1 MEPDTV
7 STPKINRNTFK
18 IGSGDLQQQVAN
30 NSRKITILSNVIR
43 NSRSDIGKKI
53 TPEKNSIQET
63 LSESNLILADIA
75 IKLQEDFQSREQRE
89 KFLLQKSRSE
99 KLELRRQN
107 AEEELETQKTE
118 KRIVKST
125 KKIKTPLD
133 GLFNAIGKILLL
145 FGGLTLI
152 KTLINNKDNISNFFG
167 SEQNQKRFKQVK
179 ETLDVVFD
187 TLTKN
192 MKSILVVGG
201 ALLGFKLVS
210 TLASV
215 LAIGSS
221 FLAIMSNPVVIA
233 GLGLLFTFFA
243 LSKIGK
249 KVFDAKVDAAESS
262 VEQLKEDGLDEGT
275 ARILTEKTGLKNV
288 NGDNILEG
296 YGFPTTTNI
305 DGDIGGNSFNNF
317 MFNRDINKQLINQ
330 KNNNL
335 KKENKKNGN
344 VTIVELPGEITDL
357 RKQKIFETP
366 NGINATQVA
375 YVPST
380 DSYNK
385 YLSEFP
391 ILSGFSDTIYTG

>member
-1 MEPDTV
+1 VEPDTV

-43 NSRSDIGKKI
+43 NSRSDIGKRI

-201 ALLGFKLVS
+201 ALLGLKLVS

-305 DGDIGGNSFNNF
+305 EGDIGGNSFAPFFLNQ
-317 MFNRDINKQLINQ
+317 DINKQLINQ

-335 KKENKKNGN
+335 KKENKKDGN

-357 RKQKIFETP
+357 REQKIFETP

>member
-43 NSRSDIGKKI
+43 NSRSDIGKRI

-179 ETLDVVFD
+179 ENLDVVFD

-201 ALLGFKLVS
+201 ALLGLKLVS

-215 LAIGSS
+215 LAIGKS
-221 FLAIMSNPVVIA
+221 FLLIMSNPAVIA

-305 DGDIGGNSFNNF
+305 EGDIGGNSFAPFFLNQ
-317 MFNRDINKQLINQ
+317 DINKQLINQ

-335 KKENKKNGN
+335 KKENKKDGN

-357 RKQKIFETP
+357 REQKIFETP

>member
-1 MEPDTV
+1 VEPDTV

-43 NSRSDIGKKI
+43 NSRSDIGKRI

-179 ETLDVVFD
+179 ENLDVVFD

-201 ALLGFKLVS
+201 ALLGLKLVS

-305 DGDIGGNSFNNF
+305 EGDIGGNSFAPFFLNQ
-317 MFNRDINKQLINQ
+317 DINKQLINQ

-335 KKENKKNGN
+335 KKENKKDGN

-357 RKQKIFETP
+357 REQKIFETP

>member
-43 NSRSDIGKKI
+43 NSRSDIGKRI

-201 ALLGFKLVS
+201 ALLGLKLVS

-305 DGDIGGNSFNNF
+305 EGDIGGNSFAPFFLNQ
-317 MFNRDINKQLINQ
+317 DINKQLINQ

-335 KKENKKNGN
+335 KKENKKDGN

-357 RKQKIFETP
+357 REQKIFETP

>member
-125 KKIKTPLD
+125 KKIKKPLD

-201 ALLGFKLVS
+201 ALLGLKLIS

-215 LAIGSS
+215 LAIGKS
-221 FLAIMSNPVVIA
+221 FLLIMSNPAVIA

-249 KVFDAKVDAAESS
+249 KVFDAKVDTAESS
-262 VEQLKEDGLDEGT
+262 VKELKEDGLDEGT
-275 ARILTEKTGLKNV
+275 ARILTEKTGLKDV
-288 NGDNILEG
+288 NGKNILEG
-296 YGFPTTTNI
+296 YNFPTSTNI

-317 MFNRDINKQLINQ
+317 LLNQDINKQLINK

-335 KKENKKNGN
+335 KKENKNSGN
-344 VTIVELPGEITDL
+344 VNIVDLPGETINL

-391 ILSGFSDTIYTG
+391 VLSGFSDTIYTG

>member
-201 ALLGFKLVS
+201 VLLGLKLVS

-335 KKENKKNGN
+335 KKENKKDGN

>member
-63 LSESNLILADIA
+63 LSESNLILVDIA

-201 ALLGFKLVS
+201 ALLGLKLIS

-215 LAIGSS
+215 LAIGKS
-221 FLAIMSNPVVIA
+221 FLLIMSNPAVIA

-249 KVFDAKVDAAESS
+249 KVFDAKVDTAESS
-262 VEQLKEDGLDEGT
+262 VKELKEDGLDEGT
-275 ARILTEKTGLKNV
+275 ARILTEKTGLKDV
-288 NGDNILEG
+288 NGENILEG
-296 YGFPTTTNI
+296 YNFPTSTNI

-317 MFNRDINKQLINQ
+317 LLNQDINKQLINK

-335 KKENKKNGN
+335 KKENKNSGN
-344 VTIVELPGEITDL
+344 VNIVDLSGETINL

-391 ILSGFSDTIYTG
+391 VLSGFSDTIYTG

>member
-43 NSRSDIGKKI
+43 NSRSDIGKRI

-179 ETLDVVFD
+179 ETLDVVF
-187 TLTKN
+187 
-192 MKSILVVGG
+192 
-201 ALLGFKLVS
+201 
-210 TLASV
+210 
-215 LAIGSS
+215 
-221 FLAIMSNPVVIA
+221 
-233 GLGLLFTFFA
+233 
-243 LSKIGK
+243 
-249 KVFDAKVDAAESS
+249 
-262 VEQLKEDGLDEGT
+262 
-275 ARILTEKTGLKNV
+275 
-288 NGDNILEG
+288 
-296 YGFPTTTNI
+296 
-305 DGDIGGNSFNNF
+305 
-317 MFNRDINKQLINQ
+317 
-330 KNNNL
+330 
-335 KKENKKNGN
+335 
-344 VTIVELPGEITDL
+344 EL
-357 RKQKIFETP
+357 
-366 NGINATQVA
+366 N
-375 YVPST
+375 
-380 DSYNK
+380 
-385 YLSEFP
+385 EF
-391 ILSGFSDTIYTG
+391 S

>member
-1 MEPDTV
+1 VEPDTV

-43 NSRSDIGKKI
+43 NSRSDIGKRI

-201 ALLGFKLVS
+201 VLLGLKLVS

-335 KKENKKNGN
+335 KKENKKDGN

>member
-43 NSRSDIGKKI
+43 NSRSDIGKRI

-201 ALLGFKLVS
+201 ALLGLKLIS

-215 LAIGSS
+215 LAIGKS
-221 FLAIMSNPVVIA
+221 FLLIMSNPAVIA

-305 DGDIGGNSFNNF
+305 EGDIGGNSFAPFFLNQ
-317 MFNRDINKQLINQ
+317 DINKQLINQ

-335 KKENKKNGN
+335 KKENKKDGN

-357 RKQKIFETP
+357 REQKIFETP

>member
-43 NSRSDIGKKI
+43 NSRSDIGKRI

-335 KKENKKNGN
+335 KKENKKDGN

>member
-43 NSRSDIGKKI
+43 NSRSDIGKRI

-179 ETLDVVFD
+179 ENLDVVFD

-201 ALLGFKLVS
+201 ALLGLKLVS

-305 DGDIGGNSFNNF
+305 EGDIGGNSFAPFFLNQ
-317 MFNRDINKQLINQ
+317 DINKQLINQ

-335 KKENKKNGN
+335 KKENKKDGN

-357 RKQKIFETP
+357 REQKIFETP

>member
-335 KKENKKNGN
+335 KKENKKDGN

>member
-125 KKIKTPLD
+125 KKIKKPLD

-201 ALLGFKLVS
+201 ALLGLKLIS

-215 LAIGSS
+215 LAIGKS
-221 FLAIMSNPVVIA
+221 FLLIMSNPAVIA

-249 KVFDAKVDAAESS
+249 KVFDAKVDTAESS
-262 VEQLKEDGLDEGT
+262 VKELKEDGLDEGT
-275 ARILTEKTGLKNV
+275 ARILTEKTGLKDV
-288 NGDNILEG
+288 NGENILEG
-296 YGFPTTTNI
+296 YNFPTSTNI

-317 MFNRDINKQLINQ
+317 LLNQDINKQLINK

-335 KKENKKNGN
+335 KKENKNSGN
-344 VTIVELPGEITDL
+344 VNIVDLPGETINL

-391 ILSGFSDTIYTG
+391 VLSGFSDTIYTG